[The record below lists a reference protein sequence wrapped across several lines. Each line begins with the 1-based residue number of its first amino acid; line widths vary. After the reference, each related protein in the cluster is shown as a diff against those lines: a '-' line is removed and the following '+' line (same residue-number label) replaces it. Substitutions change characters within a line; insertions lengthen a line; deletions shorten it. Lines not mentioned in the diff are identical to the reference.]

1 MSRKLQ
7 DILDS
12 LPGKPPH
19 SRLEPY
25 RALIGEL
32 RRRKRTYREIVS
44 ILAEKCDLHVSVSTL
59 HDFVRLR
66 SRAALK
72 HPRATR
78 PRNVGSQMLPHA
90 KLRPEESSPTDDVQR
105 RISALRE
112 RAAPTERH
120 PSQRFDYD
128 PNEPLRLP
136 KQTREP

>member
-12 LPGKPPH
+12 LPEKPPR

-32 RRRKRTYREIVS
+32 RRRNRTYREIVS
-44 ILAEKCDLHVSVSTL
+44 ILAEKRDLRVSVSTL

-66 SRAALK
+66 SRVGRKVAE
-72 HPRATR
+72 HQRAT
-78 PRNVGSQMLPHA
+78 NVRIARTSMVVR
-90 KLRPEESSPTDDVQR
+90 KKESLTTDDVRR
-105 RISALRE
+105 RISALRQ

-136 KQTREP
+136 GDTRER